1 MATSGGCS
9 DYWTPTL
16 GFKGRAAS
24 CASGQSGYDNH
35 PMRNALLAL
44 SLSLALFLCPA
55 VGLTA
60 ADAAPKIGIL
70 RLAEVL
76 NTSKIYSAGT
86 DKLKKDDAE
95 VRAEMKKLE
104 ESLQKLDNQ
113 LQVLQ
118 PSNENFA
125 KVQEELETTK
135 LKRKIYGERM
145 GNEMQ
150 RRHVAL
156 VKETYRGVRTALTA
170 FAKERGVMLVLLA
183 PNPELG
189 ASTLQEV
196 QLEMGLQT
204 VLYYDPANDITEAF
218 VPYYND
224 RVTAEAPKP
233 EGK

>member
-1 MATSGGCS
+1 
-9 DYWTPTL
+9 
-16 GFKGRAAS
+16 
-24 CASGQSGYDNH
+24 
-35 PMRNALLAL
+35 MRNALLT
-44 SLSLALFLCPA
+44 LALFLCTA
-55 VGLTA
+55 VGLSA

-76 NTSKIYSAGT
+76 NTSKVYNAGT

-135 LKRKIYGERM
+135 LKRKIYSERM
-145 GNEMQ
+145 GAEMQ
-150 RRHVAL
+150 RRHVSL
-156 VKETYRGVRTALTA
+156 VKETYRGVRTALNA
-170 FAKERGVMLVLLA
+170 FCKERGVMLVLLA

-189 ASTLQEV
+189 AATLQEI

-204 VLYYDPANDITEAF
+204 VLYFDPANDLTEAF

-224 RVTAEAPKP
+224 RVAAEAPKP